1 MESMKKSGR
10 PRLLPKED
18 LAAIMFSIF
27 ASKGYEAT
35 SINDLTQA
43 TGTKPATLYQAFG
56 NKEGM
61 FIAALE
67 HYKAAWLA
75 DLEAILS
82 SDALS
87 FNNKIKQF
95 LFSAFTLFSC
105 EGKPP
110 GCLLV
115 FSALSFRP
123 EASSLGAEL
132 FNERNAFKA
141 WIIEEAQRAQL
152 NNTLSGKLSPEEVAE
167 FILTFESGLA
177 LMALDN
183 PDQKV
188 ISAMIDKMIDAVM
201 PC

>member
-27 ASKGYEAT
+27 ASKGYETT
-35 SINDLTQA
+35 SLNDLTQA

-75 DLEAILS
+75 DLERILS
-82 SDALS
+82 SEELS
-87 FNNKIKQF
+87 FNVKIKQF

-141 WIIEEAQRAQL
+141 WIIEEAQRAQQ